1 MPRKKDANGKEIR
14 PPRLNQAQHVA
25 ANVVKTPMD
34 QHFAEIQ
41 KQATTGKLPQYY
53 VFTLN
58 NYTEEQI
65 EQISAIIYDEPQI
78 VYYID
83 FGVEIGADG
92 TPHLQG
98 QLECN
103 EPSMKKIFIQG
114 GFWKCRPFITRHFQI
129 PP

>member
-1 MPRKKDANGKEIR
+1 MPRLKDPITGKEIR
-14 PPRLNQAQHVA
+14 KPRLNQPQQKA
-25 ANVVKTPMD
+25 ASVDKSPMD
-34 QHFAEIQ
+34 QHFTEINN
-41 KQATTGKLPQYY
+41 QASTGKLPQYY

-65 EQISAIIYDEPQI
+65 YQISAIIHDEPQI

-83 FGVEIGADG
+83 YGCEIGADG

-103 EPSMKKIFIQG
+103 EPSMIFTFYMIA
-114 GFWKCRPFITRHFQI
+114 CHDYRD
-129 PP
+129 